1 MKPICLIVIALF
13 LSLAAK
19 PQQKTEIYKPD
30 ADAAIDIEQA
40 IASAG
45 TQGKHVFLQVGGNW
59 CPWCI
64 RFHKFVQEDSQLDS
78 LVNANYIVVK
88 VNYSKEKPN
97 NEVLAGLG
105 YPQRFGFPVFVILDG
120 KGNFLH
126 IQDSG
131 LLEEGKG
138 YSPDKVKNMF
148 LMWSAESIRL
158 AEEKYKH

>member
-1 MKPICLIVIALF
+1 MKPIYLIVIALF
-13 LSLAAK
+13 LGMAAK
-19 PQQKTEIYKPD
+19 PQQKTEIYNPE
-30 ADAAIDIEQA
+30 ADAAADIAKA
-40 IASAG
+40 ITLAG

-64 RFHKFVQEDSQLDS
+64 RFHKFVAENAQLDS
-78 LVNANYIVVK
+78 IVNANYIVVK

-120 KGNFLH
+120 KGKFLH

-148 LMWSAESIRL
+148 LMWSSASICL
-158 AEEKYKH
+158 AEEKYKP